1 MGVAAAG
8 GGDGADRGV
17 EGEAGAAGPPGASTV
32 VASRGVD
39 FELRIENFRVLQKAR
54 WAPAGVCL
62 LAGANG
68 SGKTTMLDALLFLR
82 VLFERGHE
90 AAFMNVGGRFFRS
103 TATPESEPV
112 VFELRVQ
119 DVTWRLRFP
128 MGGNGL
134 LDSFGE
140 EIEGPGASHRVGM
153 FEGWWMLGGE
163 KVRIDDV
170 RCYARVLWDRGDA
183 PWMKPLV
190 DFVTSVSVYKSYH
203 LNRVQRAERGEPRQ
217 RFLHSSGANLW
228 AVLANWQSA
237 PQRSAHR
244 YEWVMSR
251 IREAFPDLIASI
263 EFVDGSPEIYPP
275 GAGRHEDALPAE
287 RAADGLLTGLLHLTA
302 MAGLPPGALVAFDEL
317 ENQLH
322 PYAIRSLMRA
332 IRERAEEHDL
342 TVVLTTHSPIVMNEF
357 RHDLDRVYVLD
368 RAESHGAFDMPTRL
382 IDLKSED
389 ALAQAR
395 LGNLYDQLE
404 FARPSGLPRA

>member
-1 MGVAAAG
+1 
-8 GGDGADRGV
+8 
-17 EGEAGAAGPPGASTV
+17 
-32 VASRGVD
+32 VD

-170 RCYARVLWDRGDA
+170 RCYAQGALGSGRR
-183 PWMKPLV
+183 PV
-190 DFVTSVSVYKSYH
+190 DEAAGRLRH
-203 LNRVQRAERGEPRQ
+203 ERQRVQVVPSQSRPARRTRGAAPALPSQLRCEPVGGAGQLAERAAALRAPVRVGDEQDPRGV
-217 RFLHSSGANLW
+217 SG
-228 AVLANWQSA
+228 SD
-237 PQRSAHR
+237 R
-244 YEWVMSR
+244 
-251 IREAFPDLIASI
+251 
-263 EFVDGSPEIYPP
+263 VDRVRRRRPELYPP

-322 PYAIRSLMRA
+322 PHAIRSLMRA
-332 IRERAEEHDL
+332 IRERAEQLDL

-357 RHDLDRVYVLD
+357 RDDLDRVYVLD
-368 RAESHGAFDMPTRL
+368 RSATATPTRL
-382 IDLKSED
+382 TDLKSED

-395 LGNLYDQLE
+395 LGSLYDQLE